1 MTLIEPFSASDSA
14 SRLCDTL
21 KFDHY
26 FCSDS
31 NKIWVFW
38 RAPFGGVQLIQSDPF
53 LHFQFNQS
61 QSLDSFYCTFVYGKH
76 TRAERRL
83 LWAELLALR
92 TAVGNHPWFLAGD
105 FNAILSA
112 DEYMDPSIPDAGSIQ
127 DFNRFFGET
136 DLRELPVSGGVFTW
150 TGVRRPG
157 RVWSKLDRMLF
168 NSSWLHSFPTGS
180 VELLSR
186 LTSDHNP
193 LLYSSSCDRPQ
204 GLRSFR
210 FQNFW
215 TGRPDFL
222 ELVQANWALPVSGY
236 GMYRFAVKL
245 RRLKFALRAWNHVKV
260 GNILEKARAAEL
272 RVKELEEIFQS
283 SQDPS
288 DLSNLNQAQAHLLS
302 SLREEESFWKQK
314 ARLKWH
320 ADGDRN
326 TRLYHAMVAARR
338 SRLTIAK
345 MKDAAGN

>member
-83 LWAELLALR
+83 LWAELLALQ

-127 DFNRFFGET
+127 DFNQFFGA
-136 DLRELPVSGGVFTW
+136 SGASSV
-150 TGVRRPG
+150 G
-157 RVWSKLDRMLF
+157 RCLYLDRGS
-168 NSSWLHSFPTGS
+168 SSWK
-180 VELLSR
+180 
-186 LTSDHNP
+186 
-193 LLYSSSCDRPQ
+193 
-204 GLRSFR
+204 GL
-210 FQNFW
+210 
-215 TGRPDFL
+215 
-222 ELVQANWALPVSGY
+222 V
-236 GMYRFAVKL
+236 
-245 RRLKFALRAWNHVKV
+245 
-260 GNILEKARAAEL
+260 
-272 RVKELEEIFQS
+272 
-283 SQDPS
+283 
-288 DLSNLNQAQAHLLS
+288 
-302 SLREEESFWKQK
+302 
-314 ARLKWH
+314 
-320 ADGDRN
+320 
-326 TRLYHAMVAARR
+326 
-338 SRLTIAK
+338 
-345 MKDAAGN
+345 